1 MPVPAKKN
9 TAFIYYSALVQQA
22 DTRLLKSSP
31 TLAAGDFKT
40 SLDGGALGNLGTL
53 PTVTPA
59 ASVMV
64 KYTLATTETN
74 GDNFTVVSID
84 AAGAEWCDRCENFQT
99 SVRQL
104 DDLAFPNTSGRG
116 QVIDANGLADATVVK
131 FGPSGSGTAVTA
143 RDIGASVLLSA
154 GTGTGQLDFTSGIVK
169 ADLTQILATTLT
181 ETAGLLAGG
190 FKKFFNVATPTGTLN
205 SIPDAVP
212 GAAGGLF
219 IAGTNAA
226 TVVTGSFTTT
236 FTGNLTGSAG
246 SVTGAVGSVTGAV
259 GSVTGNVGGN
269 VVGTVALVL
278 GNVAGNVVGSVGSV
292 LAGVTVTTNNDKTG
306 YALTASYDFAKGTT
320 AMTESYSV
328 KGATV
333 TPVQALYEVLQMMQ
347 EMVIAGTTMTIK
359 KRDQATTSMTFT
371 LDSAT
376 DPAAVTRAT

>member
-246 SVTGAVGSVTGAV
+246 SVTGAVGSV
-259 GSVTGNVGGN
+259 
-269 VVGTVALVL
+269 
-278 GNVAGNVVGSVGSV
+278 

-347 EMVIAGTTMTIK
+347 EMVIAGNTMTIK